1 MSWATRFVLC
11 LSGSVCLVVGQS
23 DPNCGPFHFATG
35 YSVKTWSIG
44 GNGYYTSGLTREADG
59 SLTEERFS
67 TQAPFKKLGSTPN
80 AQSGLSACTG
90 LPPRAFAASL
100 PSGFSNRL
108 GAESTGVASRFQRVF
123 QLVDGRSVLLMINEY
138 VGRQK
143 LVVFIG
149 KDARNLDRTVQYDM
163 PGSPGNLVIGD
174 FNGDQ
179 QTDAAVFV
187 FGSAASP
194 APQISL
200 FLGNGDGTFA
210 AARNFPA
217 GPDGADLGA
226 GDINGDGKLDVIVIG
241 GASRN
246 SYLLYGN
253 GDGTLGAPVTLKTN
267 GYETAAVTADVNGDG
282 KTDLLFGTGGNGIYY
297 LPGNGGGAFLA
308 PVKVTSDG
316 YANYVAVGDFNEDGR
331 PDVAFSDGGSQA
343 VGVYLAQADGTF
355 KPGGASL
362 AGYRPL
368 ETVVTDV
375 DLDGHLDIVTGA
387 IDANVLSRGYYG
399 DATTILFGQ
408 GDGTFAG
415 MPTFFLPKYATV
427 LERGDFNGDG
437 ITDLVLANG
446 PAGGA
451 SLVLGTPAGVPA
463 APVAIPLP
471 PVNGGKP
478 TVNSILVADFNADGK
493 TDLALVLDRGTSV
506 SILNGKG
513 DGTFDTPINRPTPA
527 PVTVAAV
534 GDFNGDG
541 QLDLAGTVQSGSNP
555 PVSTL
560 MIFLAAGGFYLP
572 AGTLT
577 IGTDVSQLEVG
588 DFNKDGKLD
597 FLSLDK
603 GVFGSVNGS
612 ISLIAGN
619 GNGSFQAPVALAATG
634 STTRMQLADLNG
646 DGAVDVIAGGQTP
659 SYSFRLFEL
668 LGKPGGGF
676 NPVVEIPT
684 EFGPQDIGIGDL
696 DGDGIPDLAIAHC
709 CGDTALGFYRGVG
722 DGTFSAET
730 FLPIVSSPYILKLI
744 DYDGDG
750 RLDVVVGAQ
759 GVSSTGAL
767 AFLRNVYARVNT
779 LTLLNTA
786 SGAPATAIAPQ
797 SMVTAQGKNL
807 ATGDA
812 NADPA
817 SLPDTLAGASI
828 KVVDSAG
835 TAFAAKL
842 YSASKASVRF
852 IVPDA
857 AAGAA
862 TVTLTG
868 ADGQL
873 WSTTI
878 QIANVSPGLYTVNA
892 ATALAQGYLVRIDPD
907 GTQTPK
913 EFAATNPDTGAQ
925 EPVAIDLG
933 PDGTQIYLV
942 LYGTG
947 LRFVSAPEAGSVS
960 VGGEASAPAIAANP
974 GYPGLDEMRFL
985 LPRSLAGRGDVEIA
999 VTLDGAVS
1007 NTVKVRVQ

>member
-1 MSWATRFVLC
+1 MSWATRLLLC

-23 DPNCGPFHFATG
+23 DPNCGPFQFATG
-35 YSVKTWSIG
+35 YSVKTWG
-44 GNGYYTSGLTREADG
+44 VGNNNYFTSGLTREADG
-59 SLTEERFS
+59 SLTDERFS
-67 TQAPFKKLGSTPN
+67 TQTPFKKVGSTPN
-80 AQSGLSACTG
+80 AQNALWSCSG
-90 LPPRAFAASL
+90 LPPRPFATSL
-100 PSGFSNRL
+100 PGSFSNKI
-108 GAESTGVASRFQRVF
+108 GAEPVGVAARFQRIF
-123 QLVDGRSVLLMINEY
+123 QLADGRSVLLMINDY

-149 KDARNLDRTVQYDM
+149 KDARNLDRTVQYDL

-187 FGSAASP
+187 FGSGANPVS
-194 APQISL
+194 QVTV

-210 AARNFPA
+210 AGKSYTA
-217 GPDGADLGA
+217 GAGGNNLGA
-226 GDINGDGKLDVIVIG
+226 GDINGDGKLDVIVAG
-241 GASRN
+241 GSSN
-246 SYLLYGN
+246 VSYILYGN
-253 GDGTLGAPVTLKTN
+253 GDGTLAAPVTLKTL
-267 GYETAAVTADVNGDG
+267 GYETTVVVADINGDG
-282 KTDLLFGTGGNGIYY
+282 RQDLLFGTGGTGAYY
-297 LPGNGGGAFLA
+297 LPGNGGGTFLA
-308 PVKVTSDG
+308 AVKVSSEG
-316 YANYVAVGDFNEDGR
+316 YANYIATGDFNEDGR
-331 PDVAFSDGGSQA
+331 PDIVYSDSNSQA
-343 VGVYLAQADGTF
+343 ISIYLAQADGTF
-355 KPGGASL
+355 KAGGAAL

-375 DLDGHLDIVTGA
+375 DLDGHLDVVTGA
-387 IDANVLSRGYYG
+387 IDANILSRGYYG
-399 DATTILFGQ
+399 DTTNVLFGN
-408 GDGTFAG
+408 GDGTFSG
-415 MPTFFLPKYATV
+415 MPTFALAKAATILV
-427 LERGDFNGDG
+427 NADFNSDG
-437 ITDLVLANG
+437 LTDLVMANG
-446 PAGGA
+446 TAGGA
-451 SLVLGTPAGVPA
+451 SIVLGSATGLPA
-463 APVAIPLP
+463 APTAIPLP
-471 PVNGGKP
+471 PSNGRKP
-478 TVNSILVADFNADGK
+478 TVNSILVADFNSDGK
-493 TDLALVLDRGTSV
+493 QDLALVLDGGTSV

-513 DGTFDTPINRPTPA
+513 DGTFDAPINRPTPA
-527 PVTVAAV
+527 PVTVVAV

-541 QLDLAGTVQSGSNP
+541 QLDLAGTVQSGARP
-555 PVSTL
+555 PIATL

-572 AGTLT
+572 AGSLT

-597 FLSLDK
+597 FLALDK

-619 GNGSFQAPVALAATG
+619 GNGSFQTPVSLASTG
-634 STTRMQLADLNG
+634 QTTRMQLGDLNG
-646 DGAVDVIAGGQTP
+646 DGVLDVIAGGQTP

-668 LGKPGGGF
+668 MGKPGGGF
-676 NPVVEIPT
+676 DPVVQIPT

-696 DGDGIPDLAIAHC
+696 NGDGIPDLAIAHC
-709 CGDTALGFYRGVG
+709 CGDTSLGFYKGVG

-730 FLPIVSSPYILKLI
+730 FLPMISSPNILKLI

-759 GVSSTGAL
+759 GSGANGAL

-779 LTLLNTA
+779 LALANTA
-786 SGAPATAIAPQ
+786 SGAAATTIAPQ

-817 SLPDTLAGASI
+817 SLPETLAGASI

-835 TAFAAKL
+835 VEFAAKL
-842 YSASKASVRF
+842 YSASKTSIRF

-857 AAGAA
+857 AAGTA
-862 TVTLTG
+862 TITLTA
-868 ADGQL
+868 ADGQV
-873 WSTTI
+873 WTTTV
-878 QIANVSPGLYTVNA
+878 QVANVSPGLYTVNS

-907 GTQTPK
+907 GTQTPM
-913 EFAATNPDTGAQ
+913 EFATTNPDTGAQ
-925 EPVAIDLG
+925 DPVAIDLG
-933 PDGTQIYLV
+933 PDGTQVFLV

-985 LPRSLAGRGDVEIA
+985 LPRSLAGRGDVDIA
-999 VTLDGAVS
+999 VTLDGATS
-1007 NTVKVRVQ
+1007 NSVKVRVQ